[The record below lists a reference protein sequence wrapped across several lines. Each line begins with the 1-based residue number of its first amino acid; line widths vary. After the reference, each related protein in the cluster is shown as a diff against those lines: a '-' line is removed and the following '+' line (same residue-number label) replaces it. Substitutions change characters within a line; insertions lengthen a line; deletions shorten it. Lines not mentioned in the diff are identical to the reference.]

1 MTVAGTN
8 EVLGAKWGE
17 IDAENGVWRVPACRM
32 KGGRAHRVP
41 LSRRAAAILAELA
54 KAKAGDFIFPGQQ
67 PGRHISSLEIIMA
80 RMKVDATVHGFRSSF
95 SDWASETTNFPREV
109 IEHAWLTLLV
119 ATSSGA
125 IGAVISSKSAGLS
138 YKLGAAFAICP
149 IAAMWFR
156 SRG

>member
-1 MTVAGTN
+1 MPFHTRQSVAALALEFAVLTVARTN

-17 IDAENGVWRVPACRM
+17 ID
-32 KGGRAHRVP
+32 
-41 LSRRAAAILAELA
+41 AAAILAELA

-67 PGRHISSLEIIMA
+67 PGRHLSSLEMIMA
-80 RMKVDATVHGFRSSF
+80 RMKVDATVQVLGQ
-95 SDWASETTNFPREV
+95 ASLIGRQRRPTSRGKLSNN
-109 IEHAWLTLLV
+109 AWLTLLV

-138 YKLGAAFAICP
+138 YTLGAAFAICP
-149 IAAMWFR
+149 IAAKWFR